1 MKETYLH
8 FDCQGILEK
17 MDQFKRT
24 IARYKSVFEDSLPD
38 ILQMSRLENEKLSL
52 EQMLKDLEGKLEE
65 QGQTFQAQ
73 VHVLTLDFSS
83 QPKTDQLPTSDE
95 LQGRGDTSPFER
107 DQGRWVLRLI
117 GQKHGICLVRQAE
130 VRAAG

>member
-1 MKETYLH
+1 MLRSE
-8 FDCQGILEK
+8 IEEK
-17 MDQFKRT
+17 AKT
-24 IARYKSVFEDSLPD
+24 IAETEGHLQDLQTQVRRYSDAF
-38 ILQMSRLENEKLSL
+38 SRLENEKLSL

>member
-1 MKETYLH
+1 
-8 FDCQGILEK
+8 

-73 VHVLTLDFSS
+73 VHVLT
-83 QPKTDQLPTSDE
+83 
-95 LQGRGDTSPFER
+95 
-107 DQGRWVLRLI
+107 
-117 GQKHGICLVRQAE
+117 
-130 VRAAG
+130 